1 MKNLRIRTKIFA
13 TFAIVL
19 ILTLVIGALSVVSIT
34 TMGDTAENYV
44 NVSIPATENLLHAR
58 RAIRAYQA
66 DILET
71 TLVMTPDE
79 LKAVEATMD
88 GHRAEFLDHLDAVL
102 EQNPEFQGD
111 VDKVHVLMDEAVKVR
126 AKILVEAEKCTMEGN
141 AAAYDIYISEYN
153 PIFTQVT
160 GILEKMTTDLS
171 NAIETRHEQAS
182 TTQTVVTII
191 IIAVIA
197 FAIITVII
205 ITFVLSKSITA
216 PIKEIEAA
224 MDNICNGR
232 ISQAKVD
239 YRSKDELGSLAH
251 SARKTVTFFQNV
263 MPDIS
268 FLCNNIGDGNFNI
281 STEHPEYYVGETE
294 DILKSMRYIRN
305 NLSDTIE
312 QVGTSAEQLL
322 GGAEQVACGAQALAQ
337 GATEQASSIQELA
350 ATINELSDKVHA
362 TAENSQ
368 IAQKYTD
375 EASEGVKEST
385 EHMAELIKAMDEINT
400 TSAEISQII
409 KTIEDISFQTN
420 ILALN
425 AAIEAARAGAAGKGF
440 AVVADEVR
448 NLASKSAD
456 ATHHTTE
463 LIENSLRAVQA
474 GMAQVNAT
482 SASLN
487 NVVEKEELMSQK
499 VREITEATVEQSDA
513 IKQITIGV
521 DQISDVVQTN
531 SATSEQSAASAEELS
546 SQANILRELVGGFS
560 LYEG

>member
-1 MKNLRIRTKIFA
+1 MKNLKIRTKILA

-19 ILTLVIGALSVVSIT
+19 ILTLVIGVLSVVSIST
-34 TMGDTAENYV
+34 IGDTAENYV

-66 DILET
+66 DILES
-71 TLVMTPDE
+71 TLVMNDE
-79 LKAVEATMD
+79 EIKAVEATMD
-88 GHRAEFLDHLDAVL
+88 GHRAEFLERLDSVL
-102 EQNPEFQGD
+102 DQNPEFQGD
-111 VDKVHVLMDEAVKVR
+111 VDQIHTLMDQAAKVR
-126 AKILVEAEKCTMEGN
+126 VKILDEAEKCTMEGN

-153 PIFTQVT
+153 PIFIQVT
-160 GILEKMTTDLS
+160 DILENMTDGLG
-171 NAIETRHEQAS
+171 NAIETRHEQAIA
-182 TTQTVVTII
+182 TQTTVTII
-191 IIAVIA
+191 INAVIV
-197 FAIITVII
+197 FAIIIVVI
-205 ITFVLSKSITA
+205 ITFVLSKAITA
-216 PIKEIEAA
+216 PVKEIEAA

-268 FLCNNIGDGNFNI
+268 HLCNNIGDGNFNI

-305 NLSDTIE
+305 NLSATIE

-322 GGAEQVACGAQALAQ
+322 SGAEQVACGSQSLAQ
-337 GATEQASSIQELA
+337 GATEQASSVQELA
-350 ATINELSDKVHA
+350 ATINELSDKVHT

-368 IAQKYTD
+368 VAQMYTD
-375 EASEGVKEST
+375 EASESVKEST
-385 EHMAELIKAMDEINT
+385 EHMAELIKAMNEINT

-440 AVVADEVR
+440 AVVADEVK

-456 ATHHTTE
+456 AAHHTTE
-463 LIENSLRAVQA
+463 LIENSLRAVET
-474 GMAQVNAT
+474 GMEQVNAT

-521 DQISDVVQTN
+521 DQISGVVQMN
-531 SATSEQSAASAEELS
+531 SATSEQSAAAAEELS
-546 SQANILRELVGGFS
+546 SQANVLRDLVNGFS